1 MPATN
6 FQATGSVG
14 VSWQWQRAEK
24 RIKRKRRASVGEKE
38 GSHSR
43 SGEVCGHR
51 CHSMTVDFWFWGWEY
66 HPSCSVPGAVWLQR
80 HKYAWFLSSFL
91 SFPPPPLPHRG
102 PPSPLFYP
110 ELLDSWGE
118 VAFLSLLH
126 LPASRSMIAPHPRRV
141 HPWLYCVDR
150 VVNYL
155 LLSRLM
161 KSNVFFFLA
170 AAHLT
175 LPSSPPTPFLPPSHQ
190 PFVRAPL
197 HGIVGEN
204 WLGENR
210 SPTSTPLT
218 FTPFFLKSP
227 PGRPEP
233 ICSI

>member
-1 MPATN
+1 MLGFCP
-6 FQATGSVG
+6 
-14 VSWQWQRAEK
+14 
-24 RIKRKRRASVGEKE
+24 
-38 GSHSR
+38 
-43 SGEVCGHR
+43 
-51 CHSMTVDFWFWGWEY
+51 
-66 HPSCSVPGAVWLQR
+66 
-80 HKYAWFLSSFL
+80 LSYPF
-91 SFPPPPLPHRG
+91 FFPPLPYRAP

-126 LPASRSMIAPHPRRV
+126 LPASRSMIAPHTRRV

-175 LPSSPPTPFLPPSHQ
+175 LPSSPPTLPGSFSSAFCASPSSWNSGRKKLTRKIGH
-190 PFVRAPL
+190 
-197 HGIVGEN
+197 
-204 WLGENR
+204 
-210 SPTSTPLT
+210 PTSAPLT
-218 FTPFFLKSP
+218 FTPFKKRP